1 MFIVRFK
8 FLDKFLQFLHEK
20 TFTKLNF
27 PQLSVI
33 VSTASCPYVRRLSIT
48 ILTVDC
54 PSIHWLSVAVSST
67 VCPLLFYPRPLTVPC
82 RFDHPLPVY
91 LSVRLPVLLFFSQHL
106 PSSSRVSAHRLPG
119 AVDWTDHTELVVCYY
134 RLVSHTPPPHTYRRT
149 WTRCWL
155 RATADYRGW
164 GRAKNR

>member
-8 FLDKFLQFLHEK
+8 FLDKFLQFLDEK

-48 ILTVDC
+48 NLTVDC

-67 VCPLLFYPRPLTVPC
+67 DCPSVCPLLFSPRPLTVAC

-106 PSSSRVSAHRLPG
+106 PSSSRVSAHRRPG

-134 RLVSHTPPPHTYRRT
+134 RCLSTLVILHPPHIP
-149 WTRCWL
+149 
-155 RATADYRGW
+155 
-164 GRAKNR
+164 